1 VIVCADINGNLTV
14 KIRRLLFLAI
24 WGVMRV
30 LRLGR
35 SWGAVSG
42 LAVLAW
48 SVGSASGVA
57 AVTRT
62 ETTIVMSQIPNV
74 TYDDMTVTIQGTLE
88 TYSPTVSE
96 RQPIA
101 NEPVDLQLQNRW
113 TKTDL
118 GSVTTRADG
127 TFSLTTTL
135 PTPGTVWAGFGGDS
149 NYMAGSGG
157 VRVAPV
163 SLPTRVTLN
172 PLPATAVAYSR
183 VPAAG
188 SVEMQTPD
196 GQWIPAAG
204 ASVSMKDNG
213 AWEQPVV
220 RADSAG
226 DFTINESVADPGPW
240 VAATVADGSSFVSN
254 ATSTGQTIDISP
266 APVGISGFTAT
277 YAGQPVRSVAALQG
291 LAFTATVTPYI
302 GGQTADLYFQPRGTT
317 TWSKVDS
324 YPVQMFGT
332 VTISGISGYLS
343 KGHPREGSWQLRTAA
358 TPRLQASASQVLPV
372 EVYLLTSFRNL
383 KIKKVGK
390 SSYFQGQLNSEAGPL
405 AGQKVSLY
413 YRTSTTEHRVATI
426 TTKSGGAFSIKLPM
440 THRRWYQVRA
450 TNLKGDYDG
459 VISREIYFS

>member
-1 VIVCADINGNLTV
+1 
-14 KIRRLLFLAI
+14 
-24 WGVMRV
+24 MRV
-30 LRLGR
+30 FRFGR

-48 SVGSASGVA
+48 SVGLASDVA
-57 AVTRT
+57 AATRT

-74 TYDDMTVTIQGTLE
+74 TYGDMTVTIQGTLE

-101 NEPVDLQLQNRW
+101 NEPVDLQLETRW
-113 TKTDL
+113 AKTDL
-118 GSVTTRADG
+118 STVTTQPDG

-135 PTPGTVWAGFGGDS
+135 PTPGTVSARFGGDAT
-149 NYMAGSGG
+149 YAGAFNGA
-157 VRVAPV
+157 RVSPV
-163 SLPTRVTLN
+163 QLQTRVTLN
-172 PLPATAVAYSR
+172 PLPVTAVAYSHLP
-183 VPAAG
+183 VTG

-196 GQWIPAAG
+196 GQWIPAVG

-220 RADSAG
+220 RADSSG
-226 DFTINESVADPGPW
+226 DFTINASVADPGPW
-240 VAATVADGSSFVSN
+240 VAAAVADGDSFVSS

-266 APVGISGFTAT
+266 APVGISGFAAT
-277 YAGQPVRSVAALQG
+277 YAGLPVRSVAAVQG

-317 TWSKVDS
+317 TWSKVGS

-343 KGHPREGSWQLRTAA
+343 TGHPREGSWQLRTAA

-383 KIKKVGK
+383 KIKKVGT
-390 SSYFQGQLNSEAGPL
+390 SSYFQGQLYSEAGPL

-413 YRTSTTEHRVATI
+413 YRSRTGTAEHRVTTI
-426 TTKSGGAFSIKLPM
+426 MTKSGGAFSIKLPT
-440 THRRWYQVRA
+440 THRRWYRVTA

-459 VISREIYFS
+459 VMSRELYFS